1 MQHYKTV
8 GKTDSNYKSQSKQYN
23 GHDCKTREFYTDF
36 LFLFKMG
43 MYFVKPR
50 LGPLVGIKTNFQ
62 TLANTIREVFSR
74 AALVTQSTLF
84 SSLCKDKSQD
94 QD

>member
-1 MQHYKTV
+1 MASTQSEYAMQHYKTV

-43 MYFVKPR
+43 MY
-50 LGPLVGIKTNFQ
+50 LSSL
-62 TLANTIREVFSR
+62 
-74 AALVTQSTLF
+74 ALVL
-84 SSLCKDKSQD
+84 LLG
-94 QD
+94 